1 MSPTEPSASLWAWL
15 QEHQLH
21 GYLRVFAT
29 DTWADVEVAPSTIH
43 LEEITAE
50 AIRAHL
56 DLPNSDIKEMEILN
70 HERIMAYFGEN
81 STKYKTYNT
90 MGGQL
95 ELFKEFSV
103 LFMMVTML
111 HQSPYAMLRA
121 RAVYSSRN
129 SKAIELTWRN
139 RQRRASYRR

>member
-90 MGGQL
+90 MGGQS

-103 LFMMVTML
+103 LFMTVAML
-111 HQSPYAMLRA
+111 HMNQYAMPKGKESLLIAEFKGDR
-121 RAVYSSRN
+121 
-129 SKAIELTWRN
+129 LTGRVD
-139 RQRRASYRR
+139 S